1 MPPSVPDDAIASPPP
16 PPPSS
21 APEPPSGAP
30 HPLRDLKIFGATFG
44 AIFLAE
50 VGDKTQVAVLLM
62 AAESHNPWTVFLG
75 AAIALIATSVV
86 GVVLGQWLAKR
97 LSPATLELAVGALL
111 LLLAAGL
118 SWDVVMGN

>member
-1 MPPSVPDDAIASPPP
+1 MSQTCPDDAIASPPP
-16 PPPSS
+16 SPVPDPP
-21 APEPPSGAP
+21 GDRRP
-30 HPLRDLKIFGATFG
+30 HPLRDMRVFGATFA

-75 AAIALIATSVV
+75 AATALIATSLV

-97 LSPATLELAVGALL
+97 LSAATLELAVGALL
-111 LLLAAGL
+111 LLVAVLL

>member
-1 MPPSVPDDAIASPPP
+1 VSQSCPDDAIASPPP
-16 PPPSS
+16 SPV
-21 APEPPSGAP
+21 PEPPTPAP
-30 HPLRDLKIFGATFG
+30 HPLRDLRVFGATFG

-75 AAIALIATSVV
+75 AATALIATSLV

-97 LSPATLELAVGALL
+97 LSAATLELAVGGLL
-111 LLLAAGL
+111 LLVAALL
-118 SWDVVMGN
+118 SWDVVMG